1 MAVYGSS
8 PSSLQFLTTFTNT
21 FLRIARNSI
30 PCKQTGL
37 QCSFI
42 RIWLPL
48 CGWETLEC
56 VSYPLNGFGEEI
68 PISKEWP
75 TRSTAYISKKKK
87 KASFFQQ
94 EILDA
99 LLFQSIVQRY
109 SKAYIMLVLT
119 FNHDFCRM
127 LGIQSWKPIQGFLEA
142 WHSAYSQD

>member
-1 MAVYGSS
+1 MALVRRFPFQRSGL
-8 PSSLQFLTTFTNT
+8 PDQLRTF
-21 FLRIARNSI
+21 
-30 PCKQTGL
+30 PQ
-37 QCSFI
+37 
-42 RIWLPL
+42 
-48 CGWETLEC
+48 
-56 VSYPLNGFGEEI
+56 
-68 PISKEWP
+68 
-75 TRSTAYISKKKK
+75 KKKK